1 LNFRV
6 CQEGRRQ
13 KWVVRLD
20 GVIYGG
26 YLGRED
32 AILDAIEAA
41 KDVRE
46 QGGYAEVWDDAV
58 GARVY

>member
-1 LNFRV
+1 
-6 CQEGRRQ
+6 
-13 KWVVRLD
+13 VVRLD

-26 YLGRED
+26 YLGREA

-46 QGGYAEVWDDAV
+46 QGGYAEVWDDAA